1 MQATLKSLPLD
12 KRRKET
18 TMAKSKRHSYIN
30 QHAAIETRPN
40 VDAQIGGLSFTANRE
55 DDFGAHIMTDTSNT
69 TNMGLFVGPLSLSL
83 SGRQARTLQRLL
95 NKHFSECGV
104 PSIPGAE

>member
-1 MQATLKSLPLD
+1 
-12 KRRKET
+12 
-18 TMAKSKRHSYIN
+18 MAKRNRRYSYIN

-40 VDAQIGGLSFTANRE
+40 VSAQVGGLSYTANRE
-55 DDFGAHIMTDTSNT
+55 DDFGAEIFTDTSNAT
-69 TNMGLFVGPLSLSL
+69 RMGLFVGAAGLSL

>member
-1 MQATLKSLPLD
+1 
-12 KRRKET
+12 
-18 TMAKSKRHSYIN
+18 MAKNKRTSYIN

-40 VDAQIGGLSFTANRE
+40 ADALIGGVSYTANRE
-55 DDFGAHIMTDTSNT
+55 DDFGAQISTDSSNAT
-69 TNMGLFVGPLSLSL
+69 TLGLFVGPSSLSL

-104 PSIPGAE
+104 PSIPGVE